1 MGRWE
6 PNVRGRLAR
15 AALVLSAEKGY
26 DNTTVA
32 EIAASAGVTERTFYR
47 YFADK
52 ADALFPDNTSLLPVL
67 ADVVRDAV
75 HGGAGPLDAALAAV
89 RALARYASEEP
100 ERPRLIAQVIPAVPV
115 LAGRELVRQ
124 RQIAD
129 ALSTSLKDTGVPALP
144 AQLAAETALA
154 VWRVAVAEWAGDA
167 PVRALMDVV
176 ESTAEVARSQTRPA
190 RPQ

>member
-52 ADALFPDNTSLLPVL
+52 ADALFPDNTS
-67 ADVVRDAV
+67 AV
-75 HGGAGPLDAALAAV
+75 AGAGGRGPRRRTW
-89 RALARYASEEP
+89 RAGPSGRRAGSCACSLARYASEEP

-129 ALSTSLKDTGVPALP
+129 ALSTALKSTPAYPRSRLSWQPRPRWLSGALP
-144 AQLAAETALA
+144 SPSGPGMPLSGL
-154 VWRVAVAEWAGDA
+154 
-167 PVRALMDVV
+167 
-176 ESTAEVARSQTRPA
+176 
-190 RPQ
+190 